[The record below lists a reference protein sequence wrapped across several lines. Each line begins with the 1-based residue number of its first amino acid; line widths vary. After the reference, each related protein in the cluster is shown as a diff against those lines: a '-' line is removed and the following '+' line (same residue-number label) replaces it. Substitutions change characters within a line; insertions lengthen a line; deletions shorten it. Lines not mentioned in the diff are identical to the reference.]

1 MKINIKSIGIIH
13 SERLEPTDDNW
24 NSVVSWIELNEE
36 YPIESLEGLN
46 SFSHIEVLYY
56 FHKVDK
62 NKIILSAEHP
72 RENPEWP
79 TVGIFAQRKKARPNL
94 IGTTIVKL
102 LKVDRKKIYIKS
114 LDAINGT
121 PVLDIKP
128 IFKEFLPIDEI
139 IQPRWVNELMKNYW

>member
-1 MKINIKSIGIIH
+1 MKINIESIGIIH
-13 SERLEPTDDNW
+13 SERLEPTDDHW

-36 YPIESLEGLN
+36 FPIESLEGLN

-72 RENPEWP
+72 RENLEWP
-79 TVGIFAQRKKARPNL
+79 KVGIFAQRKKARPNL

-102 LKVDRKKIYIKS
+102 LKVDRKKIYIQS
-114 LDAINGT
+114 LDAIDGT

-128 IFKEFLPIDEI
+128 IFKEFLPNEEI